1 NHPDWE
7 GVYPGVGNLR
17 DLGEQGRYATKF
29 VQHSGPVSL
38 PIFYLNN
45 KFLLTFLKSSVKDI
59 LYSFSLNRDDYPP
72 LPRRSHVSS
81 IKSNCA
87 LAKSKGSQSTAK
99 GGNRDP
105 RKANRGVAF
114 FRR

>member
-1 NHPDWE
+1 MLLFEN
-7 GVYPGVGNLR
+7 
-17 DLGEQGRYATKF
+17 
-29 VQHSGPVSL
+29 VSL
-38 PIFYLNN
+38 LFFTIFLTISKPRYFI
-45 KFLLTFLKSSVKDI
+45 FLLVNL
-59 LYSFSLNRDDYPP
+59 DDYPP

-87 LAKSKGSQSTAK
+87 LAKSKGSQSTTK
-99 GGNRDP
+99 GGNIDP